1 MSYTIVGN
9 GKTDADIIYRRKM
22 SNILTYKG
30 YITKVLYSSEDEVF
44 FGKIENI
51 KDLVNFESNSAI
63 DIEAEFRKA
72 VDDYIKIKGHDND

>member
-1 MSYTIVGN
+1 
-9 GKTDADIIYRRKM
+9 M

-30 YITKVLYSSEDEVF
+30 YITKVSYSSEDEVF

-51 KDLVNFESNSAI
+51 KDLVNFESNSSI

-72 VDDYIKIKGHDND
+72 VDDYIKIKGHDNE

>member
-1 MSYTIVGN
+1 
-9 GKTDADIIYRRKM
+9 M

-30 YITKVLYSSEDEVF
+30 YITKVLYSREDKVF

>member
-1 MSYTIVGN
+1 
-9 GKTDADIIYRRKM
+9 M

-30 YITKVLYSSEDEVF
+30 YITKVSYDSEDEVF

-63 DIEAEFRKA
+63 GIEAEFHKA